1 MSDILLTDG
10 IVKIKN
16 MFDPN
21 VSKLIQKYTDKK
33 AKEQME
39 TVGRKDF
46 LSQRNVLGYHL
57 GRSTPS
63 DIWIYN
69 LIRNEIT
76 RLYLYYKAKFPLSTN
91 IQINQIDLL
100 KYKKGG
106 FYKHHTDDSSTTP
119 RKVSII
125 INLNDGFEGG
135 ELNFYDQKQ
144 NVIEQVKPFK
154 NSITFFPSTYLY
166 PHSVEPVKK
175 GVRYSIVSWLN

>member
-69 LIRNEIT
+69 LIRNAYNT
-76 RLYLYYKAKFPLSTN
+76 
-91 IQINQIDLL
+91 IQYN
-100 KYKKGG
+100 
-106 FYKHHTDDSSTTP
+106 
-119 RKVSII
+119 
-125 INLNDGFEGG
+125 
-135 ELNFYDQKQ
+135 
-144 NVIEQVKPFK
+144 
-154 NSITFFPSTYLY
+154 
-166 PHSVEPVKK
+166 
-175 GVRYSIVSWLN
+175 